1 MSKRSERLQIVIDL
15 YRRQEQEALQFL
27 GRTQQK
33 LSEQQIQFEQLQ
45 KYRLENQ
52 AGLAQQ
58 QAAGLTI
65 MQFQELRA
73 FADKLDKAIAGQHS
87 ILLNYEQDLQRARKN
102 WEESHHRTQN
112 MEKINAQAKTE
123 ELKAEHRREQ
133 IEMDARAT
141 RTQRKDG
148 I

>member
-1 MSKRSERLQIVIDL
+1 MSKRSERLKVIIDL
-15 YRRQEQEALQFL
+15 YSRQEHDALQFL

-33 LSEQQIQFEQLQ
+33 LTEQQTQLEQLQ
-45 KYRLENQ
+45 KYRLENR

-73 FADKLDKAIAGQHS
+73 FADKLDKAIAGQQT
-87 ILLNYEQDLQRARKN
+87 LLANYEQDLHRARKN
-102 WEESHHRTQN
+102 WEESHHRTQS
-112 MEKINAQAKTE
+112 MEKISAQAKAE
-123 ELKAEHRREQ
+123 ELKAENRREQ